1 LHAAVPEEFASGA
14 PRIFMNNGEKYMS
27 AAAFASG
34 FTVRLAAAGLQAPLW
49 RQGVPSR
56 FPPANGYWDRRK
68 FLERA

>member
-1 LHAAVPEEFASGA
+1 MKKLV
-14 PRIFMNNGEKYMS
+14 
-27 AAAFASG
+27 
-34 FTVRLAAAGLQAPLW
+34 TVRLAAAGLQAPLW